1 MRALDLR
8 IIPTSLIQATQMTVQ
23 LKISSPINACQIE
36 VAYWEIYGMLCGGM
50 RMRSWYFRGRN
61 LVSRQAPIVPR
72 QLCIGTAI
80 YPSNV
85 KHGGESHR
93 HNTLSRLLQLLKEPS
108 AIGMAQLKQIHSQ
121 TLRSIPRDHPQYLF
135 LYSRIL
141 HFSSLAD
148 LHYATRF
155 FNHFQNPNSFMW
167 NTLIRAYARSTHF
180 KDRAIELYRAM
191 MENELVV
198 PDKHTYPFVLKACA
212 YMFYFFEGKQM
223 HGHIL
228 KLGLES
234 DIHVCN
240 SLIHFYATCGYLD
253 LAQIVFDKMF
263 ERSKVS
269 WNVLID
275 SYVRVSEFDTALK
288 LFIQM
293 QNAYE
298 PDNYT
303 MQSVISACAGLG
315 ALSLGLWAHAY
326 ILKKS
331 EMDMADDVL
340 INTCLVDM
348 YCKCGSLEIAEQVF
362 ESMPDKDVNSWNSM
376 ILGLAMHGKAE
387 AALDCFTRMVK
398 TQRFVP
404 NSITFV
410 SVLSACNHRGKVN
423 EGLEYFDMM
432 IKEYNIEPRLEHYGC
447 LVDLLA
453 RAGRIEEALNL
464 VSEMPMKPDAVIWRS
479 LLDACCKQQ
488 ASVELSEEMAQQIF
502 ESEGSDCSGVYVLLS
517 KVYASARRWDNVGS
531 LRQLMTD
538 KGVTKEPGCSLVEI
552 DGVTHEFFAG
562 DTTHPQSE
570 HIYKFLNVIDEKL
583 ESIGYAPDYSGA
595 PMVDEIDDGRQ
606 STLRLHSER
615 LAIAFGLLNS
625 KPGVPIRIFKNLR
638 VCNDCHKVIKLISRI
653 YNVEIIIRDRI
664 RFHHFKDGTCS
675 CKDYW

>member
-1 MRALDLR
+1 
-8 IIPTSLIQATQMTVQ
+8 
-23 LKISSPINACQIE
+23 
-36 VAYWEIYGMLCGGM
+36 
-50 RMRSWYFRGRN
+50 
-61 LVSRQAPIVPR
+61 
-72 QLCIGTAI
+72 
-80 YPSNV
+80 
-85 KHGGESHR
+85 
-93 HNTLSRLLQLLKEPS
+93 
-108 AIGMAQLKQIHSQ
+108 MARLKQIHSQ
-121 TLRSIPRDHPQYLF
+121 TLRSIPSHHPQFLF

-141 HFSSLAD
+141 HFSSLVD
-148 LHYATRF
+148 LHYATRV

-180 KDRAIELYRAM
+180 KDRAIELYRVM
-191 MENELVV
+191 MEDETVI
-198 PDKHTYPFVLKACA
+198 PDNHTYPFVLKACA
-212 YMFYFFEGKQM
+212 YLFWFFEGKQM

-234 DIHVCN
+234 DVHICN
-240 SLIHFYATCGYLD
+240 SLIHFYATCGNLD
-253 LAQIVFDKMF
+253 LAQKVFDKMS
-263 ERSKVS
+263 ERSRVS

-275 SYVRVSEFDTALK
+275 SYVRVGEFDTALN

-293 QNAYE
+293 QNAFE

-348 YCKCGSLEIAEQVF
+348 YCKCGSLEMAEQVF

-376 ILGLAMHGKAE
+376 ILGLAVHGKAE
-387 AALDCFTRMVK
+387 AALNCFNRMVK
-398 TQRFVP
+398 SQIVSP

-423 EGLEYFDMM
+423 EGLDYFDMM
-432 IKEYNIEPRLEHYGC
+432 IKEYDIKPRLEHYGC

-464 VSEMPMKPDAVIWRS
+464 VAEMPMKPDVVIWRS

-488 ASVELSEEMAQQIF
+488 ASVELSEEMAKQIF
-502 ESEGSDCSGVYVLLS
+502 ESSEGSIGSGVYVLLS
-517 KVYASARRWDNVGS
+517 KVYASARRWNEVGL
-531 LRQLMTD
+531 LRKLMTD
-538 KGVTKEPGCSLVEI
+538 KGVIKEPGCSLLEI

-570 HIYKFLNVIDEKL
+570 DIYKFLNVIDNKL
-583 ESIGYAPDYSGA
+583 KSIGYTPYYSGA
-595 PMVDEIDDGRQ
+595 TMVDEIEDGKQ

-615 LAIAFGLLNS
+615 LAIAFGLLSS

-638 VCNDCHKVIKLISRI
+638 VCIDCHQVTKLISRI
-653 YNVEIIIRDRI
+653 YNVEIIVRDRV

>member
-1 MRALDLR
+1 
-8 IIPTSLIQATQMTVQ
+8 
-23 LKISSPINACQIE
+23 
-36 VAYWEIYGMLCGGM
+36 
-50 RMRSWYFRGRN
+50 
-61 LVSRQAPIVPR
+61 
-72 QLCIGTAI
+72 
-80 YPSNV
+80 
-85 KHGGESHR
+85 
-93 HNTLSRLLQLLKEPS
+93 
-108 AIGMAQLKQIHSQ
+108 MAQLKQIHSQ
-121 TLRSIPRDHPQYLF
+121 TLRSIPSHHPQFLF

-148 LHYATRF
+148 LHYATRV

-191 MENELVV
+191 MEDETVI
-198 PDKHTYPFVLKACA
+198 PDNHTYPFVLKACA
-212 YMFYFFEGKQM
+212 YLFWFFEGKQM
-223 HGHIL
+223 HGRIF

-234 DIHVCN
+234 DVHICN
-240 SLIHFYATCGYLD
+240 SLIHFYATCGNLD
-253 LAQIVFDKMF
+253 LAQKVFDKMS
-263 ERSKVS
+263 ERSRVS

-275 SYVRVSEFDTALK
+275 SYVRVGEFDIALN

-293 QNAYE
+293 QIAFE

-362 ESMPDKDVNSWNSM
+362 ESMPDKNVNSWNSM

-387 AALDCFTRMVK
+387 AALNCFNRMVK
-398 TQRFVP
+398 SQIVSP

-423 EGLEYFDMM
+423 EGLQYFDMM
-432 IKEYNIEPRLEHYGC
+432 TKEYDIEPRLEHYGC

-464 VSEMPMKPDAVIWRS
+464 VSEMPMKPDVVIWRS

-488 ASVELSEEMAQQIF
+488 ASVELSEEMAKQIF
-502 ESEGSDCSGVYVLLS
+502 ESSEGSIGSGVYVLLS
-517 KVYASARRWDNVGS
+517 KVYASAKRWNEVGL
-531 LRQLMTD
+531 LRKLMTD
-538 KGVTKEPGCSLVEI
+538 KGVIKQPGCSLVEI

-562 DTTHPQSE
+562 DTTHSQSE
-570 HIYKFLNVIDEKL
+570 DIYKFLNVMDEKL
-583 ESIGYAPDYSGA
+583 KSVGYTRSYSGA
-595 PMVDEIDDGRQ
+595 TMVDEMEDGKQ

-615 LAIAFGLLNS
+615 LAIAFGLLSS

-638 VCNDCHKVIKLISRI
+638 VCNDCHQVTKLISRI
-653 YNVEIIIRDRI
+653 YNVEIIVRDRV